1 MGRCFA
7 DAPLAAQRLSTYR
20 SNVAE
25 SGRPPTHPLQVDI
38 MELSVVRIH
47 KATSAGGQPWVQAR
61 SVVHPDKYLSQ
72 CPFILLNEESY
83 APLSE
88 FPIRSHDGVVAMTLV
103 LDGGIDQTDG
113 TGSRWRLEQGDAD
126 FTAGRGGVLRAEAS
140 QAHGVRFLHLWLNL
154 PPSLKPE
161 STRRQIVRREDAR
174 RVSFGDANVSIYAG
188 SLGTTASSQSAL
200 SPWPITVAD
209 VSLRAGAH
217 ASLPLASSERS
228 FAYVLAGTVELG
240 RNQVRLSQGS
250 VAWTERTVEPGEI
263 NALAAQAVT
272 DTRLLFVSSPVFS
285 DRAAASDG
293 VGDCAAPPLTEVVTA

>member
-1 MGRCFA
+1 
-7 DAPLAAQRLSTYR
+7 
-20 SNVAE
+20 
-25 SGRPPTHPLQVDI
+25 

-103 LDGGIDQTDG
+103 LDGGIEQVDG

-140 QAHGVRFLHLWLNL
+140 EERGVRLLHLWLNL

-161 STRRQIVRREDAR
+161 STRRQIVRQEDAQ
-174 RVSFGDANVSIYAG
+174 RVFFGDASASVYAG
-188 SLGTTASSQSAL
+188 SLGTTAPAGSAL

-209 VSLRAGAH
+209 VSLRAGAR
-217 ASLPLASSERS
+217 ASLPLASTERS
-228 FAYVLAGTVELG
+228 FTYVLGGTIELG

-250 VAWTERTVEPGEI
+250 VAWAERTLMSGEV
-263 NALAAQAVT
+263 NSLPVHAVA
-272 DTRLLFVSSPVFS
+272 DTRMLFVSSPVFS
-285 DRAAASDG
+285 DRGAAGDG
-293 VGDCAAPPLTEVVTA
+293 VADCAAPPLTEIVGA